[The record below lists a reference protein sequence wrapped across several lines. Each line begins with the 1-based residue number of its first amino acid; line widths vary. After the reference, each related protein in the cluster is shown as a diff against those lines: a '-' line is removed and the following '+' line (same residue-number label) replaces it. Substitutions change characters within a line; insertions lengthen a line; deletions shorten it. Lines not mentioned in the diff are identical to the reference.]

1 MLRKIGEKEILN
13 VAALVKAWEET
24 HKITVDDYAILNL
37 PDISIIVD
45 EEWDKLFAKDVPEL
59 FKLRVCDDLCSSYFN
74 KKEIPTYKEYME
86 LVDKYNK
93 AKDNDEEYK
102 YYYYVLATMME
113 VIYAICDYE
122 NFKEE

>member
-113 VIYAICDYE
+113 VIYAICDY
-122 NFKEE
+122 